1 MAKKKR
7 KVQPPLVSKEALVK
21 NWSNPHTKKLFKQIG
36 IFSIA
41 SQVLLYLFSQFGAGY
56 QLFSYMFLGA
66 GRFDDLRNGIFE
78 HRYYFSPQLL
88 DIPGFA
94 SVASPPMVFVWQMY
108 GYFVKS
114 EYALWASLVVTYL
127 LLVFIIWKATRN
139 VYATIFFSTAHPVVF
154 AFVRGNPDMWVLI
167 ATCAAGI
174 ALIRGKNWVVAVMF
188 GLMSALKFPFLLF
201 GLIFIMR
208 KDFKNLALQ
217 AVVTIAAFLL
227 PLTAKP
233 WSIPDQINVFNV
245 IVARYYQG
253 YVIGDAGMLFNVSLF
268 GLEKPLMYLL
278 QGNSLLTATQAR
290 DVAIAAL
297 TVQIVSVILLSVL
310 LLAVPVYHRVKNSK
324 ASDNQLSSSS
334 ETDLYL
340 VFFLFLA
347 SLQCLF
353 PQIAAEYRLAQLVV
367 IVALLYSMKSR
378 FLEDRLNLI
387 LLTLIFLPKHFLV
400 ISFPAGVANIATISS
415 LITPVLLTFLAFR
428 IQIYLSKNGFYS
440 KLLDASRVLKN
451 QSKTS
456 S

>member
-7 KVQPPLVSKEALVK
+7 KVQPPFVSKDAQVK

-41 SQVLLYLFSQFGAGY
+41 SQVLLYLFSQYGAGY

-114 EYALWASLVVTYL
+114 EYALWTSLVVTYL
-127 LLVFIIWKATRN
+127 LLVFAIWKATRN

-167 ATCAAGI
+167 ATCIAGI
-174 ALIRGKNWVVAVMF
+174 ALIRRKNWVVAVMF

-208 KDFKNLALQ
+208 RDFKNLALQ

-227 PLTAKP
+227 PLITKP

-245 IVARYYQG
+245 IVARYYEG
-253 YVIGDAGMLFNVSLF
+253 YVIYDAGMLFNVSLF

-278 QGNSLLTATQAR
+278 QGNTLLTTDQAR

-310 LLAVPVYHRVKNSK
+310 LLGVPVYHRVKNSK
-324 ASDNQLSSSS
+324 ASDKQPSSSS

-347 SLQCLF
+347 LLQCLF

-367 IVALLYSMKSR
+367 IVALLYSVKSR
-378 FLEDRLNLI
+378 FLENRLNLI

-400 ISFPAGVANIATISS
+400 ISFPAGVANIVTISS
-415 LITPVLLTFLAFR
+415 LISPVLLIVLAFR
-428 IQIYLSKNGFYS
+428 IQSYLSHNGFFAPILNLTMRS
-440 KLLDASRVLKN
+440 KSR
-451 QSKTS
+451 S
-456 S
+456 

>member
-7 KVQPPLVSKEALVK
+7 KVQPPLVSKDALVK
-21 NWSNPHTKKLFKQIG
+21 NWSNPKTKKLFKQIG

-41 SQVLLYLFSQFGAGY
+41 SQVLLYLFSQYGAGY

-114 EYALWASLVVTYL
+114 EYALWASLVFTYL
-127 LLVFIIWKATRN
+127 LLVFAIWKATRN

-167 ATCAAGI
+167 ATCIAAI

-217 AVVTIAAFLL
+217 AVVTITAFLL
-227 PLTAKP
+227 PLMTKP

-278 QGNSLLTATQAR
+278 QGNSLLTTDQAR

-297 TVQIVSVILLSVL
+297 TVQIVSIILLSVL

-347 SLQCLF
+347 LLQCLF

-367 IVALLYSMKSR
+367 IVALLYSVRSR

-415 LITPVLLTFLAFR
+415 LITPLLLTFMAFR
-428 IQIYLSKNGFYS
+428 IQIYLSKYGFYS
-440 KLLDASRVLKN
+440 KLLDASRVLKK
-451 QSKTS
+451 QSRTPS
-456 S
+456 

>member
-7 KVQPPLVSKEALVK
+7 RVQPQLVSKDALVK

-114 EYALWASLVVTYL
+114 EYALWASLVVTYV

-167 ATCAAGI
+167 ATCIAGI

-217 AVVTIAAFLL
+217 AVVTITAFLL
-227 PLTAKP
+227 PLMTKP

-278 QGNSLLTATQAR
+278 QGNSLLTADQAR

-297 TVQIVSVILLSVL
+297 TVQIISLILLAVL
-310 LLAVPVYHRVKNSK
+310 LLGIPVYQRIKSSK
-324 ASDNQLSSSS
+324 ASDKQLNSSS

-340 VFFLFLA
+340 VFFLLLA
-347 SLQCLF
+347 LLQCLF

-367 IVALLYSMKSR
+367 IVALLYSVRSR
-378 FLEDRLNLI
+378 FLENRFNLI
-387 LLTLIFLPKHFLV
+387 VLTLIFLPKHFLV
-400 ISFPAGVANIATISS
+400 ISFPAGVANIVTISS
-415 LITPVLLTFLAFR
+415 LISPVLLIVMAFR
-428 IQIYLSKNGFYS
+428 IQSYLSHNGFFAPILNLTLRS
-440 KLLDASRVLKN
+440 KNR
-451 QSKTS
+451 T
-456 S
+456 

>member
-1 MAKKKR
+1 MAKKKQ
-7 KVQPPLVSKEALVK
+7 KVQPLLVSKDALAK

-114 EYALWASLVVTYL
+114 EYALWASLVFTYL
-127 LLVFIIWKATRN
+127 LLVFAIWKATRN

-167 ATCAAGI
+167 ATCIAGI

-217 AVVTIAAFLL
+217 AVVTITAFLL
-227 PLTAKP
+227 PLMMKP

-278 QGNSLLTATQAR
+278 QGNSLLTTDQAR
-290 DVAIAAL
+290 DVSIAAL
-297 TVQIVSVILLSVL
+297 TVQIVSVILLSAL
-310 LLAVPVYHRVKNSK
+310 LLAVPIYHRVKNSK
-324 ASDNQLSSSS
+324 APDNQLSSSS

-347 SLQCLF
+347 LLQCLF

-367 IVALLYSMKSR
+367 IVALLYSVKSR

-400 ISFPAGVANIATISS
+400 IGFPAGVANIATISS
-415 LITPVLLTFLAFR
+415 LISPVLLTFLAFR
-428 IQIYLSKNGFYS
+428 IQMYLSKNGFYS

>member
-7 KVQPPLVSKEALVK
+7 KVQPPFVSKDAQVK
-21 NWSNPHTKKLFKQIG
+21 NWSNPHTKKLLKQIG

-41 SQVLLYLFSQFGAGY
+41 SQVLLYLFSQYGAGY

-114 EYALWASLVVTYL
+114 EYALWTSLVVTYL
-127 LLVFIIWKATRN
+127 LLVFAIWKATRN

-167 ATCAAGI
+167 ATCIAGI
-174 ALIRGKNWVVAVMF
+174 ALIRRKNWVVAVMF

-208 KDFKNLALQ
+208 RDFKNLALQ
-217 AVVTIAAFLL
+217 AGVTITAFLL
-227 PLTAKP
+227 PLITKP

-278 QGNSLLTATQAR
+278 QGNSLLTADQAR

-297 TVQIVSVILLSVL
+297 TVQIVSVILLLVL
-310 LLAVPVYHRVKNSK
+310 LLAVPIYHRMKNSK
-324 ASDNQLSSSS
+324 ASNKQLNSSS

-347 SLQCLF
+347 LLQCLF

-367 IVALLYSMKSR
+367 IVALLYSVRSR
-378 FLEDRLNLI
+378 FLENRLNLI

-400 ISFPAGVANIATISS
+400 ISFPAGVANIVTISS
-415 LITPVLLTFLAFR
+415 LISPVLLIVLAFR
-428 IQIYLSKNGFYS
+428 IQSYLSHNGFFSPILNLTMRS
-440 KLLDASRVLKN
+440 KNRS
-451 QSKTS
+451 QP
-456 S
+456 

>member
-7 KVQPPLVSKEALVK
+7 RSQSAPVSKDMVVK
-21 NWSNPHTKKLFKQIG
+21 GWSNPKTIKLFKQIG
-36 IFSIA
+36 IFSITAQA
-41 SQVLLYLFSQFGAGY
+41 SLYLFSIYGGGFH
-56 QLFSYMFLGA
+56 LFNYMFVGK
-66 GRFDDLRNGIFE
+66 GRFDDLRNGILE
-78 HRYYFSPQLL
+78 NGYYFSPQLL
-88 DIPGFA
+88 EAKGFA
-94 SVASPPMVFVWQMY
+94 SVASPPMVFLWEIY
-108 GYFVKS
+108 EYFVKT
-114 EYALWASLVVTYL
+114 EFALWASLIFTYL
-127 LLVFIIWKATRN
+127 ILVYFIWKITRN
-139 VYATIFFSTAHPVVF
+139 IPATIFLSTLHTVLF
-154 AFVRGNPDMWVLI
+154 AFARGNPDMWILI
-167 ATCAAGI
+167 ATCIAGI

-201 GLIFIMR
+201 GLIFVVR
-208 KDFKNLALQ
+208 KDFRNLALQ
-217 AVVTIAAFLL
+217 VFVTIAAFLL
-227 PLTAKP
+227 PLTTKP

-278 QGNSLLTATQAR
+278 QGNSLLTADQAR

-334 ETDLYL
+334 ETDIYL

-347 SLQCLF
+347 LLQCLF

-367 IVALLYSMKSR
+367 IVALLYSVRSK
-378 FLEDRLNLI
+378 FLENRLNLI

-400 ISFPAGVANIATISS
+400 ISFPAGVANIVTISS
-415 LITPVLLTFLAFR
+415 LISPVLLIILAFR
-428 IQIYLSKNGFYS
+428 IQSYLSHNGFFS
-440 KLLDASRVLKN
+440 PILNLTMPLKN
-451 QSKTS
+451 RS
-456 S
+456 

>member
-7 KVQPPLVSKEALVK
+7 KVQPPFVSKDAQVK
-21 NWSNPHTKKLFKQIG
+21 NWSNPHTKKLLKQIG

-41 SQVLLYLFSQFGAGY
+41 SQVLLYLFSQYGAGY

-114 EYALWASLVVTYL
+114 EYALWTSLVVTYL
-127 LLVFIIWKATRN
+127 LLVFAIWKATRN

-167 ATCAAGI
+167 ATCIAGI
-174 ALIRGKNWVVAVMF
+174 ALIRRKNWVVAVMF

-201 GLIFIMR
+201 GLIFI
-208 KDFKNLALQ
+208 
-217 AVVTIAAFLL
+217 AAFLL
-227 PLTAKP
+227 PLITKP

-278 QGNSLLTATQAR
+278 QGNSLLTADQAR

-310 LLAVPVYHRVKNSK
+310 LLGVPVYHRVKNSK
-324 ASDNQLSSSS
+324 ASDKQPSSSS

-347 SLQCLF
+347 LLQCLF

-367 IVALLYSMKSR
+367 IVALLYSVRSK
-378 FLEDRLNLI
+378 FLENRLNLI

-400 ISFPAGVANIATISS
+400 ISFPAGVANIVTISS
-415 LITPVLLTFLAFR
+415 LISPVLLIVLAFR
-428 IQIYLSKNGFYS
+428 IQSYLSHNGFFS
-440 KLLDASRVLKN
+440 PILNLTMPLKN
-451 QSKTS
+451 RS
-456 S
+456 

>member
-7 KVQPPLVSKEALVK
+7 KVQPPFVSKDAQVK
-21 NWSNPHTKKLFKQIG
+21 NWSNPHTKKLLKQIG

-41 SQVLLYLFSQFGAGY
+41 SQVLLYLFSQYGAGY

-114 EYALWASLVVTYL
+114 EYALWTSLVVTYL
-127 LLVFIIWKATRN
+127 LLVFAIWKATRN

-167 ATCAAGI
+167 ATCIAGI
-174 ALIRGKNWVVAVMF
+174 ALIRRKNWVVAVMF

-201 GLIFIMR
+201 GLIFIIR
-208 KDFKNLALQ
+208 RDFKNLALQ

-227 PLTAKP
+227 PLITKP

-278 QGNSLLTATQAR
+278 QGNSLLTADQAR

-310 LLAVPVYHRVKNSK
+310 LLGVPVYHRVKNSK
-324 ASDNQLSSSS
+324 ASDKQPSSSS

-347 SLQCLF
+347 LLQCLF
-353 PQIAAEYRLAQLVV
+353 PQIAAQYRLAQLVV
-367 IVALLYSMKSR
+367 IVALLYSVRSK
-378 FLEDRLNLI
+378 FLENRLNLI

-400 ISFPAGVANIATISS
+400 ISFPAGVANIVTISS
-415 LITPVLLTFLAFR
+415 LISPVLLIVLAFR
-428 IQIYLSKNGFYS
+428 IQSYLSHNGFFS
-440 KLLDASRVLKN
+440 PILNLTMPLKN
-451 QSKTS
+451 RS
-456 S
+456 

>member
-7 KVQPPLVSKEALVK
+7 KIQPPLVSKDALVK

-41 SQVLLYLFSQFGAGY
+41 SQVLLYLFSQYGAGY
-56 QLFSYMFLGA
+56 QLFYYLFVGN
-66 GRFDDLRNGIFE
+66 GRADDLRNGILDN
-78 HRYYFSPQLL
+78 RYYFSPKLL
-88 DIPGFA
+88 EIPGFA
-94 SVASPPMVFVWQMY
+94 SVASPPMVFLWQIY
-108 GYFVKS
+108 EYFVKT
-114 EYALWASLVVTYL
+114 EFAFWASLIFTYL
-127 LLVFIIWKATRN
+127 ILVYFIWKITRN
-139 VYATIFFSTAHPVVF
+139 IYATMFLSTLHPVLF
-154 AFVRGNPDMWVLI
+154 AFARGNPDMWVLI
-167 ATCAAGI
+167 ATGIAGI

-208 KDFKNLALQ
+208 RDFKNLALQ

-245 IVARYYQG
+245 IVARYYQA

-268 GLEKPLMYLL
+268 GLGKPLMYLL
-278 QGNSLLTATQAR
+278 QGNSLLTADQAR

-297 TVQIVSVILLSVL
+297 TVQIISLILLAVL
-310 LLAVPVYHRVKNSK
+310 LLAVPVYQRIKSSNPSI
-324 ASDNQLSSSS
+324 NQTSSSS

-340 VFFLFLA
+340 VFFLLLA
-347 SLQCLF
+347 LLQCLF

-367 IVALLYSMKSR
+367 IVALLYSVKSR
-378 FLEDRLNLI
+378 FLENRLNLI

-400 ISFPAGVANIATISS
+400 ISFPAGVANILTISS
-415 LITPVLLTFLAFR
+415 LISPVLLIVLAFR
-428 IQIYLSKNGFYS
+428 IQSYLSHNGFFAPILNLTMRS
-440 KLLDASRVLKN
+440 KNRA
-451 QSKTS
+451 
-456 S
+456 

>member
-1 MAKKKR
+1 MRKKKR
-7 KVQPPLVSKEALVK
+7 KVQPPLVSKDALVK

-41 SQVLLYLFSQFGAGY
+41 SQVLLYLFSQYGAGY

-114 EYALWASLVVTYL
+114 EYALWASLILTYL
-127 LLVFIIWKATRN
+127 LLVFAIWKATRN
-139 VYATIFFSTAHPVVF
+139 VYATIFFSTAHPIVF

-167 ATCAAGI
+167 ATCIAGI

-217 AVVTIAAFLL
+217 AVVTITAFLL
-227 PLTAKP
+227 PLMTKP

-268 GLEKPLMYLL
+268 GLEKPLLYLL
-278 QGNSLLTATQAR
+278 QGNNLITVSQAQ
-290 DVAIAAL
+290 DVAVAAL
-297 TVQIVSVILLSVL
+297 TLQLVSLILISVL
-310 LLAVPVYHRVKNSK
+310 LLVIPVYHHKKSNKVAN
-324 ASDNQLSSSS
+324 NQLSSSQ

-347 SLQCLF
+347 LLECLF

-367 IVALLYSMKSR
+367 IVALLFSVKSR
-378 FLEDRLNLI
+378 FLENRFNLVI
-387 LLTLIFLPKHFLV
+387 LALVFLPKHFLV
-400 ISFPAGVANIATISS
+400 ITFPAGVTHVVTISS
-415 LITPVLLTFLAFR
+415 LISPVLLIILAFR
-428 IQIYLSKNGFYS
+428 IQKYLSINGFYLP
-440 KLLDASRVLKN
+440 LLNRIKVAKN
-451 QSKTS
+451 RA
-456 S
+456 

>member
-7 KVQPPLVSKEALVK
+7 KVQPPLVSKDALVK

-41 SQVLLYLFSQFGAGY
+41 SQVLLYLFSQYGAGY

-114 EYALWASLVVTYL
+114 EYALWASLILTYL
-127 LLVFIIWKATRN
+127 LLVFAIWKATRN
-139 VYATIFFSTAHPVVF
+139 VYATILFASAHPVVF

-167 ATCAAGI
+167 ATCIAGI
-174 ALIRGKNWVVAVMF
+174 ALIRGKIWVVAVMF

-227 PLTAKP
+227 PLTTKP

-278 QGNSLLTATQAR
+278 QGNSLLTADQAR

-310 LLAVPVYHRVKNSK
+310 LLALPVYHRVKNSK

-347 SLQCLF
+347 LLQCLF

-367 IVALLYSMKSR
+367 IVALLYSVRSR
-378 FLEDRLNLI
+378 FLENRLNLI
-387 LLTLIFLPKHFLV
+387 ILALIFLPKHFLV

-415 LITPVLLTFLAFR
+415 LISPVLLIILAFR
-428 IQIYLSKNGFYS
+428 IQSYLSHNGFFSPILNLTMRSKNGP
-440 KLLDASRVLKN
+440 
-451 QSKTS
+451 
-456 S
+456 

>member
-1 MAKKKR
+1 
-7 KVQPPLVSKEALVK
+7 
-21 NWSNPHTKKLFKQIG
+21 
-36 IFSIA
+36 
-41 SQVLLYLFSQFGAGY
+41 
-56 QLFSYMFLGA
+56 
-66 GRFDDLRNGIFE
+66 
-78 HRYYFSPQLL
+78 
-88 DIPGFA
+88 
-94 SVASPPMVFVWQMY
+94 
-108 GYFVKS
+108 
-114 EYALWASLVVTYL
+114 
-127 LLVFIIWKATRN
+127 
-139 VYATIFFSTAHPVVF
+139 
-154 AFVRGNPDMWVLI
+154 MWVLI
-167 ATCAAGI
+167 ATCIAGI
-174 ALIRGKNWVVAVMF
+174 ALIRGKIWVVAVMF

-201 GLIFIMR
+201 GLIFIVR
-208 KDFKNLALQ
+208 KDFRNLALQ

-245 IVARYYQG
+245 IVARYYEG

-268 GLEKPLMYLL
+268 GLEKPLVYLL
-278 QGNSLLTATQAR
+278 QGNSLLTADQAR

-347 SLQCLF
+347 LLQCLF

-367 IVALLYSMKSR
+367 IVALLYSVRSR
-378 FLEDRLNLI
+378 FLENRLNLI

-415 LITPVLLTFLAFR
+415 LISPVLLIVMAFR
-428 IQIYLSKNGFYS
+428 IQSYLSHNGFFAPI
-440 KLLDASRVLKN
+440 LNLTMRSRN
-451 QSKTS
+451 RS
-456 S
+456 

>member
-1 MAKKKR
+1 MAKKKQR
-7 KVQPPLVSKEALVK
+7 YQAPPASKDNVARG
-21 NWSNPHTKKLFKQIG
+21 WSNPNTKKLFKQIG

-41 SQVLLYLFSQFGAGY
+41 AQVFFYLLSQLGTGY

-94 SVASPPMVFVWQMY
+94 SVASPPMVFVWQLY

-114 EYALWASLVVTYL
+114 EFALWASLILTYL
-127 LLVFIIWKATRN
+127 ILVFVIWKATRN

-167 ATCAAGI
+167 ATCIAGI
-174 ALIRGKNWVVAVMF
+174 SLIRGKNWVVAVMF
-188 GLMSALKFPFLLF
+188 GLMGALKFPFLLF
-201 GLIFIMR
+201 GLMFIMR
-208 KDFKNLALQ
+208 RDFKNLALQ
-217 AVVTIAAFLL
+217 VVVTIAAFLI

-278 QGNSLLTATQAR
+278 QGNSLLTASQAR

-297 TVQIVSVILLSVL
+297 TVQIVSVVLLSILLL
-310 LLAVPVYHRVKNSK
+310 GVPVYQRIKSRNTSN
-324 ASDNQLSSSS
+324 NQISSSS

-347 SLQCLF
+347 LLQCLF
-353 PQIAAEYRLAQLVV
+353 PQVAAEYRLAQLVV
-367 IVALLYSMKSR
+367 IVALLFSVKSR
-378 FLEDRLNLI
+378 FLENRFNLI
-387 LLTLIFLPKHFLV
+387 VLVLVFLPKHFLV
-400 ISFPAGVANIATISS
+400 ISFPAGVANIVTISS
-415 LITPVLLTFLAFR
+415 LISPVLLTILAFR
-428 IQIYLSKNGFYS
+428 IQKYLSSNGFYS
-440 KLLDASRVLKN
+440 PLLNRIKVPKDR
-451 QSKTS
+451 T
-456 S
+456 